1 MRRMLWMLPVLLLAC
16 ATHLS
21 PQGLTSPA
29 AREDWEEINF
39 EFNSSV
45 LVDGYPSLLRLAG
58 LLQKHPEYRVK
69 VEGHTDK
76 IGSDK
81 YNQKLAVSR
90 SETVKSFLVKY
101 GAKPDQVEVVGR
113 GKKLPKVDNKTREG
127 RFMNRRVVLTLTDA
141 QGNVISDG
149 GVGDAIK
156 ALSEIAKKQQ
166 DCCNAILKKLDKLD
180 EILALL
186 RDLKGENERLKK
198 DVADL
203 RSGQS
208 GLKKDVDQIASAPK
222 VESPKIAEIV
232 KAVEQA
238 RPKTQK
244 FSVLGLNIG
253 PDTMGNVS
261 FTGKGRF
268 FAPFSSSQ
276 ALQIEGEYLYFR
288 ERQEGQFDF
297 GLVNRYRNVQAGLFS
312 SFKHVSMR
320 EMQNGGTL
328 GQAAMTF
335 DYLFRRG
342 RIGLFGTKGFMNEAV
357 INRAYTTAS
366 RNILE
371 ETYLRVVDQIGG
383 STQIGLWKDSYIE
396 GNLGAMFRRGGNNRP
411 GGMVRL
417 VQPLNHHVA
426 FTLEAGLNE
435 TLISSNDSGRVV
447 AGVEFGHFGSP
458 KEFRDMKQPV
468 PVDIP
473 RLRYEMLTRRVRTGN
488 DPPVA
493 DPGPDQMN
501 APAGLITLD
510 GSASYDPDGD
520 EITFN
525 WTQIAGQTV
534 SITGV
539 NAAKATFTAAAGQT
553 YQFRLTVK
561 DPQGAKSVARVTVST
576 QAAAAL
582 KIVRFEATPN
592 TVKAGQPVNIVWE
605 VQEADEVT
613 ISGIGKVD
621 PRAGTSTVAI
631 DSTTVYQL
639 TARNKATEQSKTLTV
654 TVDRPEARVLRF
666 NATPANIAKGET
678 STLAWETENAD
689 TVEISGIG
697 TVPRSGTAPVSPTDT
712 TSYKITARNRYGEV
726 NATATV
732 TVASAQAPRIVRFT
746 STPVEILP
754 TEQASL
760 VWQVENATEVTIS
773 GVGKVEPTG
782 TSTVSPRENTSYTI
796 TAKNSLGEVSAVT
809 TVGVISPVKILD
821 FVASPSTAKKAGDP
835 VKLTWSTTN
844 ATEVVITGIG
854 TVAANG
860 SVTVNPAS
868 DVSYSLIAYGKRTQ
882 ATALVIVR
890 VGSTT
895 SGNRAPVADAGP
907 NQTTTQTQ
915 ITLDGSRSYD
925 PDGDPITYSWRVSG
939 AKPAEIIGGN
949 TATPTVRFQQG
960 WGDYIF
966 ELTVTDDK
974 GARSTSTTLVNYID
988 P

>member
-1 MRRMLWMLPVLLLAC
+1 MRRILWLLPVLLLAF
-16 ATHLS
+16 TPYLY
-21 PQGLTSPA
+21 PQGITTPA
-29 AREDWEEINF
+29 AKEDWEEINF

-58 LLQKHPEYRVK
+58 LLQKHPDYRVR
-69 VEGHTDK
+69 VEGHTD
-76 IGSDK
+76 IVGSDK
-81 YNQKLAVSR
+81 YNQKLAVTR

-101 GAKPDQVEVVGR
+101 GVRPDQVEVMGR
-113 GKKLPKVDNKTREG
+113 GKKLPKVDNRTKEG

-141 QGNVISDG
+141 QGNVVSDG
-149 GVGDAIK
+149 SVGDAIN
-156 ALSEIAKKQQ
+156 ALSEIAKKQE

-186 RDLKGENERLKK
+186 RDLKGENDRLKR
-198 DVADL
+198 DVAGL
-203 RSGQS
+203 RAGQS
-208 GLKKDVDQIASAPK
+208 GLKKDVDQMASAPK
-222 VESPKIAEIV
+222 VEFPKVAEIV
-232 KAVEQA
+232 KAVEEA

-244 FSVLGLNIG
+244 FSVLGMNLG
-253 PDTMGNVS
+253 PDMTGNVT

-268 FAPFSSSQ
+268 FSPFNSSQ
-276 ALQIEGEYLYFR
+276 ALQVEGEYMYYR
-288 ERQEGQFDF
+288 DRQEGQFDF

-320 EMQNGGTL
+320 DMQQGGTL

-335 DYLFRRG
+335 DYLFRGG
-342 RIGLFGTKGFMNEAV
+342 RIGLFGTKGFLNEAV

-371 ETYLRVVDQIGG
+371 ETYLKVVDQLGG
-383 STQIGLWKDSYIE
+383 STQVGLWKDSYLE
-396 GNLGAMFRRGGNNRP
+396 GNLGAMFRHGGGNRP

-417 VQPLNHHVA
+417 VQPVNPHVA

-435 TLISSNDSGRVV
+435 TLIGSSDSGRVV
-447 AGVEFGHFGSP
+447 AGVQFGNFGRP
-458 KEFRDMKQPV
+458 KEYRDMKQPV

-493 DPGPDQMN
+493 DAGPDQIG
-501 APAGLITLD
+501 ASAGTITLD

-520 EITFN
+520 EITFA
-525 WTQIAGQTV
+525 WAQIGGQSV
-534 SITGV
+534 SITGMTS
-539 NAAKATFTAAAGQT
+539 AKATFTAAAGQT

-561 DPQGAKSVARVTVST
+561 DTQGAKSVARVTITT
-576 QAAAAL
+576 QAAPSV
-582 KIVRFEATPN
+582 KIVRFEATPS
-592 TVKAGQPVNIVWE
+592 TVKAGQSTTIVWE
-605 VQEADEVT
+605 VQDADEVSIT
-613 ISGIGKVD
+613 GIGKVD
-621 PRAGTSTVAI
+621 PRTGTSTLAI
-631 DSTTVYQL
+631 NETTVYQL
-639 TARNKATEQSKTLTV
+639 TAKNKNSEQSKTLTV
-654 TVDRPEARVLRF
+654 TVERSEARILRF
-666 NATPANIAKGET
+666 SATPANIAKGEA

-689 TVEISGIG
+689 TVEIAGIG
-697 TVPRSGTAPVSPTDT
+697 TVQRSGTAPVSPTET
-712 TSYKITARNRYGEV
+712 ASYKITARNRFGEV

-732 TVASAQAPRIVRFT
+732 TVAPGLAPRIIRFA

-773 GVGKVEPTG
+773 GIGKVEPVG
-782 TSTVSPRENTSYTI
+782 TSTVSPKENTSYTI
-796 TAKNSLGEVSAVT
+796 TAKNALGEVSAVAV
-809 TVGVISPVKILD
+809 VGVIVPVKILD
-821 FVASPSTAKKAGDP
+821 FVASPTSSNKPGDP
-835 VKLTWSTTN
+835 VQLTWSTTN
-844 ATEVVITGIG
+844 ATEVIITGVG
-854 TVAANG
+854 PVAANG
-860 SVTVNPAS
+860 SMTVNPSS

-882 ATALVIVR
+882 ATAIVIVR
-890 VGSTT
+890 VGSA
-895 SGNRAPVADAGP
+895 SSANRAPVADAGP

-915 ITLDGSRSYD
+915 IALNGSGSYD

-939 AKPAEIIGGN
+939 AKPAEITGGN

-966 ELTVTDDK
+966 ELTVTDNK
-974 GARSTSTTLVNYID
+974 GARSSASTVVNYID